1 MSKENKTDRK
11 PYELKFEPV
20 EFSPIGAF
28 KITTS
33 SDLGKLAN
41 EVFKQSFVDYEGII
55 FDPGANGAEPTFE
68 LIFNHGKYEETD
80 DTVFG
85 VKSAIDADVA
95 VGTNPLDKLRRID
108 NICANGAKYYA
119 TEDLKDV
126 VTKLLVPSL
135 YKGGNIKWNQIV
147 VEYAERSPYQM
158 YNNRAD
164 AQYTKIRGI
173 SAKRLAAFLFGFK
186 TDNDEYDYDIRVIG
200 QSLLGQ
206 NANFGTSAKA
216 SNWVLQ
222 ISRASL
228 AEVTELYKAYGFN
241 PSASNIIR

>member
-1 MSKENKTDRK
+1 MSKENETVRK
-11 PYELKFEPV
+11 PYALDFDPV
-20 EFSPIGAF
+20 EFNPIGAF
-28 KITTS
+28 KLTTS

-41 EVFKQSFVDYEGII
+41 EVFKQGFVDYEGIV

-68 LIFNHGKYEETD
+68 LIFNHGKYEETE

-85 VKSAIDADVA
+85 VRSALAGDKSA
-95 VGTNPLDKLRRID
+95 TSNPVDKLRKID
-108 NICANGAKYYA
+108 NVCANGAKYFA

-126 VTKLLVPSL
+126 VSKLLIPSL

-147 VEYAERSPYQM
+147 VEYAERPAYQM
-158 YNNRAD
+158 YNNNA
-164 AQYTKIRGI
+164 AIQYTKIRGI
-173 SAKRLAAFLFGFK
+173 SAKRLAAMLFGIK
-186 TDNDEYDYDIRVIG
+186 TETDEYDYDIRIVG
-200 QSLLGQ
+200 QALLGQ
-206 NANFGTSAKA
+206 NGFNNGKV

-241 PSASNIIR
+241 PTASNIIR